1 MATRQHLK
9 KKAIRTKVPAR
20 RIRDFFRSMK
30 KLIIIAVALTTAGC
44 AADRVNKEAYTVSK
58 KKTYPSLVMAPPACK
73 LPENRYAG
81 MCTSYNYLEVIT
93 APPKL

>member
-1 MATRQHLK
+1 
-9 KKAIRTKVPAR
+9 
-20 RIRDFFRSMK
+20 MK